1 MKNSPPSNKRAAY
14 RVQARLRV
22 FADLEGSKDLPVHC
36 SRDISRSGMSL
47 VSGQPI
53 EVGQTIRLAFPDIDF
68 SYHAD
73 ATVVRCS
80 NGNGDSGYDV
90 GVRFATEK
98 TELDERIYTEICQ
111 IETYR
116 KTIEDVQGVEVD
128 LEVAAKE
135 WRYKFAS
142 TVR

>member
-1 MKNSPPSNKRAAY
+1 MSNSLPRNKRAAF
-14 RVQARLRV
+14 RVPTRLRV
-22 FADLEGSKDLPVHC
+22 LADLEGCSDVPVHC

-47 VSGQPI
+47 VSGQRL

-80 NGNGDSGYDV
+80 NGNGDASYDV
-90 GVRFATEK
+90 GLRFATEQI
-98 TELDERIYTEICQ
+98 ELDERIYTEICQ

-116 KTIEDVQGVEVD
+116 RTIEDVQGVEVD
-128 LEVAAKE
+128 PEVAAKE